1 MDGRDSP
8 LTERGIAQAHAIGH
22 RLNTL
27 LDASAVEIISSPQ
40 PRAQRTAEIIR
51 ESFDSAVSPVRPDD
65 RLCEVSIGEW
75 GPRRHIGW
83 HYCSVPGT
91 VVADADGPHRA
102 EGRHT
107 SLDDVICA

>member
-51 ESFDSAVSPVRPDD
+51 ESFDSA
-65 RLCEVSIGEW
+65 EVSIGEW